1 MQNTSHVKI
10 AVWFIL
16 FLSIMMA
23 IAACKSPENTSAQHQ
38 TTLSKPD
45 LAADKPALLPGTYT
59 GIVPCEGCE
68 GIVTTLIVSSD
79 KTYQLTRQFLKGDE
93 GTTEEQSGPYTL
105 STDGRSI
112 ELKCSKNESTVYYIM
127 KDQLVQAGPDGTMR
141 ADPKYVLQKEVTNR
155 PDQELLT
162 GKWKLIELMGK
173 PVTEPET
180 PRQQIHI
187 TFVFADMRVSGSAG
201 CNQYFGTFEMP
212 GNGRIR
218 FSKIGATMMA
228 CPEPAMAA
236 EQEFLQMLEMVDN
249 YAATEKTLSLHK
261 ARMAPIARFEKAE

>member
-16 FLSIMMA
+16 FLSFMMA
-23 IAACKSPENTSAQHQ
+23 IVACKSPQNSSAQHQ

-45 LAADKPALLPGTYT
+45 PTADKPALFPGTYT
-59 GIVPCEGCE
+59 GIIPCDGCE
-68 GIVTTLIVSSD
+68 GIVTSLVINGD
-79 KTYQLTRQFLKGDE
+79 GTYVLTRQFLKGDE
-93 GTTEEQSGPYTL
+93 GTTDEQSGRYERR
-105 STDGRSI
+105 SDGQSI
-112 ELKCSKNESTVYYIM
+112 ELKGLKKGANVYFVGNGHLIQTGTDGAKM
-127 KDQLVQAGPDGTMR
+127 AGKG
-141 ADPKYVLQKEVTNR
+141 YELQKESTER
-155 PDQELLT
+155 PDRDVLA
-162 GKWKLIELMGK
+162 GKWKLTELMGK
-173 PVTEPET
+173 AVPEAPT
-180 PRQQIHI
+180 PRQQIQM
-187 TFVFADMRVSGSAG
+187 TFDFEAMRVSGSVG
-201 CNQYFGTFEMP
+201 CNQYFGTSEMP

-236 EQEFLQMLEMVDN
+236 EQEFLKMLEMVDN

>member
-1 MQNTSHVKI
+1 MQAITQFRFFVR
-10 AVWFIL
+10 L
-16 FLSIMMA
+16 LPFLIFTLVVVS
-23 IAACKSPENTSAQHQ
+23 CKSPEKALTQPVSADNPGNQSSVH
-38 TTLSKPD
+38 S
-45 LAADKPALLPGTYT
+45 AVFYGTYT

-93 GTTEEQSGPYTL
+93 GSTEEQSGLYAL

-112 ELKCSKNESTVYYIM
+112 ELKCSKNESAVYYIL
-127 KDQLVQAGPDGTMR
+127 KDKLVQSGPDGMMR
-141 ADPKYVLQKEVTNR
+141 ADPKYILQKEAISR

-236 EQEFLQMLEMVDN
+236 EQEFLKMLEMVDN